1 MNQSI
6 YESVPIHALPPG
18 TKIKTK
24 YRINNIEA
32 DYEARVGHTIFHGI
46 DSGYIKVT
54 KLEGDHAGNVVLMHP
69 TAKVLVV
76 SDSTWFC
83 SRTKKIKQIFDALE
97 EKRKPTHENA
107 YKVSRETVGSVVDSV
122 DAVLKELNDV
132 FDNNSSLSRV
142 IMIYIVNHLLAWY
155 STRARLK
162 SEEAEKRKKERK
174 AKKLTTSPSRPKQ
187 RG

>member
-6 YESVPIHALPPG
+6 YESVPVHSLPPG
-18 TKIKTK
+18 TTIKTK

-46 DSGYIKVT
+46 ESGYIKVT
-54 KLEGDHAGNVVLMHP
+54 KLEGDHAGGVMLMHP
-69 TAKVLVV
+69 RAKVLIV
-76 SDSTWFC
+76 SNASYPC
-83 SRTKKIKQIFDALE
+83 SRTKKIKQILEALE
-97 EKRKPTHENA
+97 EKRRPTHENA
-107 YKVSRETVGSVVDSV
+107 YKVSRQAVGSVVDSV
-122 DAVLKELNDV
+122 DTILEELNDV
-132 FDNNSSLSRV
+132 FDNNSSLSRT

-162 SEEAEKRKKERK
+162 SEEAKKRKKERK
-174 AKKLTTSPSRPKQ
+174 AKKLTTSSSRPKQ